1 MNLTE
6 MLTQRA
12 KEQGDRL
19 FAAWHDQKLTYAQM
33 EGAAAKTA
41 AGLAGRGIG
50 QGDVVAMLVPNI
62 PAFLITYFA
71 VQKLG
76 AVALPI
82 NLLLRPPEIAYILSD
97 SKAKMI
103 VALDMMVPLVEA
115 VRDQVPHVEQVV
127 VMGPNVPSWALPFAR
142 VAAGDPAGLT
152 PVAADAD
159 ALCTLLYTSGTTGV
173 PKGAMLTHRN
183 LLHQGKMIQDVFGV
197 TPQDRN
203 FLVLPLFHIFGL
215 GVVTMGALVSG
226 SAVVLQEKFDPDA
239 VLKALVEYRVTLL
252 YAVPAMYIALL
263 QQAAKGSYTLPDTL
277 RACLCGAAPLP
288 VETVHQFQEAFHTVI
303 VEGYGLTETAGATC
317 VNPWQGKVK
326 IGSVGPVIDGSR
338 MKLVDENGRPAGSG
352 SVGEIAVQGDNV
364 FSGYLNQP
372 AATAESLRNGWF
384 FTGDMA
390 TMDEDGYFT
399 IVDRKQDLIIVGGEN
414 VYPREVEEALYA
426 FPGVVEAAVVGI
438 SHPKLVEVPK
448 AVIALA
454 PAAKAS
460 VEDIGAFLELRL
472 AKFKIP
478 RTIEFRET
486 LPKSATGKILR
497 RLLRDA

>member
-1 MNLTE
+1 
-6 MLTQRA
+6 
-12 KEQGDRL
+12 
-19 FAAWHDQKLTYAQM
+19 
-33 EGAAAKTA
+33 
-41 AGLAGRGIG
+41 
-50 QGDVVAMLVPNI
+50 
-62 PAFLITYFA
+62 
-71 VQKLG
+71 
-76 AVALPI
+76 
-82 NLLLRPPEIAYILSD
+82 
-97 SKAKMI
+97 
-103 VALDMMVPLVEA
+103 
-115 VRDQVPHVEQVV
+115 
-127 VMGPNVPSWALPFAR
+127 
-142 VAAGDPAGLT
+142 
-152 PVAADAD
+152 
-159 ALCTLLYTSGTTGV
+159 
-173 PKGAMLTHRN
+173 
-183 LLHQGKMIQDVFGV
+183 
-197 TPQDRN
+197 
-203 FLVLPLFHIFGL
+203 
-215 GVVTMGALVSG
+215 
-226 SAVVLQEKFDPDA
+226 
-239 VLKALVEYRVTLL
+239 
-252 YAVPAMYIALL
+252 
-263 QQAAKGSYTLPDTL
+263 
-277 RACLCGAAPLP
+277 
-288 VETVHQFQEAFHTVI
+288 
-303 VEGYGLTETAGATC
+303 
-317 VNPWQGKVK
+317 
-326 IGSVGPVIDGSR
+326 